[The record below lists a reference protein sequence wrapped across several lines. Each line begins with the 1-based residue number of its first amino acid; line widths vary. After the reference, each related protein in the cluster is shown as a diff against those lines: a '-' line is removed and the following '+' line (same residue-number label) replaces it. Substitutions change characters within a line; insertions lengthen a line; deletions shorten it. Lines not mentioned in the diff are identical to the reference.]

1 MARKKKHK
9 TRAIVAGYIEKVNSR
24 ICDGYQ
30 KEITDMTRG
39 YQGLYALYKRNKLY
53 YVGLA
58 RNLKG
63 RIRHHL
69 KDRHQGEWT
78 HFSLYIIKRA
88 GHIKELES
96 LLLRIAYPKG
106 NSQKGKLKNSKNL
119 LPILKR
125 QVKQK
130 IREDFDDIFKD
141 VPSLIKK
148 KKERINHNG
157 EKPLKGLLRRHQR
170 IYCSYKGKNYKA
182 RVLPSGTIK
191 MVPSGKLFDS
201 PSIAGISVTHK
212 KTVNGWRFW
221 KYKDKNGEFV
231 YIDQLR
237 K

>member
-1 MARKKKHK
+1 MARNKKHK

-24 ICDGYQ
+24 IFDGYQ

-39 YQGLYALYKRNKLY
+39 YQGLYALYKRNNLY

-78 HFSLYIIKRA
+78 HFSLYVIKRA

-130 IREDFDDIFKD
+130 IKEDFDDIFKD
-141 VPSLIKK
+141 VLSPGKK
-148 KKERINHNG
+148 KKAKIGKTGKR
-157 EKPLKGLLRRHQR
+157 PLQGCFPGGKM
-170 IYCSYKGKNYKA
+170 IYANYKDERYKA
-182 RVLPSGTIK
+182 WVNRNGLIRVN
-191 MVPSGKLFDS
+191 GKRFDS
-201 PSIAGISVTHK
+201 PSMAGIEVTKK
-212 KTVNGWRFW
+212 KTINGWKFW
-221 KYKDKNGEFV
+221 KYKNKDGELV
-231 YIDQLR
+231 YIDKLR
-237 K
+237 